1 MSASCCGPKAET
13 HDSPSWRRAL
23 WVALVVN
30 VVMFAVE
37 MIAGVAG
44 DSRALQADALDFFGD
59 AANYAI
65 SLGVAGLALAWR
77 ARASLV
83 KGATITLF
91 GIYILVSAIWAALGD
106 ASPQPEVM
114 GIVGLLALV
123 ANAAVALMLY
133 RFRNGDSNKRSVWI
147 CSRND
152 ALGNVAV
159 MLAALGVFGT
169 GRAWPDLVVAGIMAA
184 LALSGGWQ
192 IITQARGELL
202 QGRAARATQA

>member
-1 MSASCCGPKAET
+1 MSASCCGPKVDA
-13 HDSPSWRRAL
+13 HNSANWRRAL
-23 WVALVVN
+23 WIALVVN

-91 GIYILVSAIWAALGD
+91 GLYVLASALWAALGH
-106 ASPQPEVM
+106 ASPQPAVM
-114 GIVGLLALV
+114 GVVGLLALI
-123 ANAAVALMLY
+123 ANAGVALMLY
-133 RFRNGDSNKRSVWI
+133 RFRNGDSNMRSVWI

-152 ALGNVAV
+152 ALGNIAV
-159 MLAALGVFGT
+159 LIAAVGVFGS

-184 LALSGGWQ
+184 LALSGGSQ
-192 IITQARGELL
+192 IIRQAWAELVL
-202 QGRAARATQA
+202 ARRSEAVAA